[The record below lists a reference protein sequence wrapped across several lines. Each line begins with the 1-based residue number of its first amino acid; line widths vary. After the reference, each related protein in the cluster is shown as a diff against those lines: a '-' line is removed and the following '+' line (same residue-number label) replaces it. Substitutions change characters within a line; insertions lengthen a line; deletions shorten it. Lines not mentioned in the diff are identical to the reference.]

1 MLLQCV
7 MNLHPTLSVVIPTL
21 NAETALA
28 NTIQSVRGF
37 SPEIIIAD
45 GGSTDATSAIAE
57 KFGAKIVRSEKGRG
71 RQLRAGGKAAN
82 GDWLLF
88 LHADTRLAE
97 DWDGEAFSF
106 MTDPH
111 NTARAAVFTYQL
123 DDPAPPARR
132 VERLVA
138 WRTRSLGLP
147 FGDQGLL
154 ISRAFYD
161 SLGGFRDMPLM
172 EDIEIVRQIG
182 RRRLAV
188 LQSFALTS
196 ADKYQRGGWWARPV
210 RNVCCQI
217 LYFLGMPPSVLVWLY
232 R

>member
-1 MLLQCV
+1 MS
-7 MNLHPTLSVVIPTL
+7 LHPTLSVVIPTL

-28 NTIQSVRGF
+28 DTIQSVQGF
-37 SPEIIIAD
+37 SAEIIIAD
-45 GGSTDATSAIAE
+45 GGSTDETIAIAE
-57 KFGAKIVRSEKGRG
+57 KLGAKIVKSEKGRG
-71 RQLRAGGKAAN
+71 RQLSTGGRAAS

-88 LHADTRLAE
+88 LHADTRLSE
-97 DWDGEAFSF
+97 DWDGEAWSF
-106 MTDPH
+106 MTDPR
-111 NTARAAVFTYQL
+111 NTTRAAVFTYRL
-123 DDPAPPARR
+123 DDPTPPARR

-154 ISRAFYD
+154 ISRAFYY

-172 EDIEIVRQIG
+172 EDIEIIRQIG

-188 LQSFALTS
+188 LKPFALTS

-210 RNVCCQI
+210 RNVCCQM
-217 LYFLGMPPSVLVWLY
+217 LYFLGMPPSVLVLLY

>member
-1 MLLQCV
+1 MK
-7 MNLHPTLSVVIPTL
+7 LHPTLSVVIPTL

-28 NTIQSVRGF
+28 DTIQSVQGF
-37 SPEIIIAD
+37 FPEIIIAD
-45 GGSTDATSAIAE
+45 GGSTDETIAIAHN
-57 KFGAKIVRSEKGRG
+57 FGAKIVMSEKGRG
-71 RQLRAGGKAAN
+71 RQLRAGGKAAS

-88 LHADTRLAE
+88 LHADTRLTE
-97 DWDGEAFSF
+97 DWNGEAFAF
-106 MTDPH
+106 MTNPH
-111 NTARAAVFTYQL
+111 NTGRAAVFTYRL
-123 DDPAPPARR
+123 DDPTPPARR

-172 EDIEIVRQIG
+172 EDIEIIRQIG
-182 RRRLAV
+182 KRRLAV

-196 ADKYQRGGWWARPV
+196 ADKYQSGGWWARPV

-217 LYFLGMPPSVLVWLY
+217 LYFLGIPPSVLVLLY

>member
-1 MLLQCV
+1 

-28 NTIQSVRGF
+28 DTIQSVQGF
-37 SPEIIIAD
+37 FPEIIIAD
-45 GGSTDATSAIAE
+45 GGSTDETIAIAHN
-57 KFGAKIVRSEKGRG
+57 FGAKIVMSEKGRG
-71 RQLRAGGKAAN
+71 RQLRAGGRAAS

-88 LHADTRLAE
+88 LHADTRLSE

-111 NTARAAVFTYQL
+111 NTARAAVFTYRL
-123 DDPAPPARR
+123 DDPTPPARR

-210 RNVCCQI
+210 RNVCCQM
-217 LYFLGMPPSVLVWLY
+217 LYFLGMPPSVLVLLY

>member
-1 MLLQCV
+1 
-7 MNLHPTLSVVIPTL
+7 MNAHPTLSVVIPTL

-28 NTIQSVRGF
+28 DTIQSVRDF
-37 SPEIIIAD
+37 SLEIVVAD
-45 GGSTDATSAIAE
+45 GGSTDDTMGIAD
-57 KFGAKIVRSEKGRG
+57 KSGAKIVTSEKGRG
-71 RQLRAGGKAAN
+71 RQLRAGGAAAT

-88 LHADTRLAE
+88 LHADTRLTGGWA
-97 DWDGEAFSF
+97 GEVLAFI
-106 MTDPH
+106 TDPD
-111 NTARAAVFTYQL
+111 NTERAAVFAYWL
-123 DDPAPPARR
+123 DDPAPQARR

-138 WRTRSLGLP
+138 WRTRCLGLP

-154 ISRAFYD
+154 ISRVFYD

-172 EDIEIVRQIG
+172 EDIDIVRRIG

-188 LQSFALTS
+188 LQSFAVTS

-210 RNVCCQI
+210 RNVCCQT
-217 LYFLGMPPSVLVWLY
+217 LYFLGMPPSVLVRIY